1 MASLAF
7 SGQAAAD
14 EPLGRQRTRETKE
27 DCPTTAPLPQ
37 PAQSVKTRYAAV
49 PAYNHRTFRH
59 LVGQHPVVRSKE
71 PEMSIS
77 LNLDD
82 EQSARLEERAR
93 KLGVD
98 ARELAKAAVNDLLA
112 RPADDFDRA
121 AKFVLEKNR
130 ELYRRLS

>member
-1 MASLAF
+1 MRIHFQPPVCHNGFWLLDVFPLRSHAASGMPPVGK
-7 SGQAAAD
+7 S
-14 EPLGRQRTRETKE
+14 RTTP
-27 DCPTTAPLPQ
+27 D
-37 PAQSVKTRYAAV
+37 
-49 PAYNHRTFRH
+49 
-59 LVGQHPVVRSKE
+59 
-71 PEMSIS
+71 MSIS

-93 KLGVD
+93 ALGVD
-98 ARELAKAAVNDLLA
+98 ARELAKAAVNDLLT